1 MSSFLF
7 ALKAVSPIVLA
18 VALGYFLKRIGIIP
32 EEITK
37 HLNRLVFRVF
47 LPCNL
52 FLNVYSITDLGSISL
67 LYVVYV
73 LAATLVIFLLS
84 IPVALLTTKE
94 GARRGVLMQG
104 AIRSNYA
111 LIGIPLA
118 TSLFG
123 QEGAIVATVLSAFA
137 IPFFNVL
144 AVITLT
150 VFGKDTE
157 RVSLLKIGKGILKNP
172 LIISIAC
179 GFLVL
184 GVRALLAHL
193 GITFRL
199 SDITPVYRVAE
210 QLSACATPVA
220 LLSLGAQFSFS
231 AVPALRREI
240 LVGVSVKTVAVPL
253 LTLSVAYLIG
263 GFTGAHFASFVAIFA
278 TPVAVASV
286 PMAQEMGADSRLAGQ
301 LVIFSTLVSAV
312 TIFLFSFALKA
323 IGIF

>member
-1 MSSFLF
+1 MESLLF
-7 ALKAVSPIVLA
+7 SLNAVAPIVLA

-32 EEITK
+32 EDITGK
-37 HLNRLVFRVF
+37 LNRIVFRVF

-52 FLNVYSITDLGSISL
+52 FLNVYSIKDLGSIGL
-67 LYVVYV
+67 GYVAYV
-73 LAATLVIFLLS
+73 LGATLVIFLLS
-84 IPVALLTTKE
+84 IPVVLAATKVE
-94 GARRGVLMQG
+94 DRRGALMQ
-104 AIRSNYA
+104 ATIRSNYA

-123 QEGAIVATVLSAFA
+123 EEGAIVATILSAFA

-150 VFGKDTE
+150 VFGKGGKVDLI
-157 RVSLLKIGKGILKNP
+157 RIGKGILKNP

-179 GFLVL
+179 GFVAL
-184 GVRALLAHL
+184 GVRALFAKW
-193 GITFRL
+193 GIAFRL
-199 SDITPVYRVAE
+199 SDVTPIFRVAE

-220 LLSLGAQFSFS
+220 LLSLGAQFTFS

-240 LVGVSVKTVAVPL
+240 LVGVTVKTVAVPL
-253 LTLSVAYLIG
+253 LTLSVAYLLG
-263 GFTGAHFASFVAIFA
+263 CFSGAHFAAFVAIFA

-301 LVIFSTLVSAV
+301 LVLFSTMVSGV
-312 TIFLFSFALKA
+312 TIFLFTLVLKML
-323 IGIF
+323 GVFG

>member
-32 EEITK
+32 EKITK

-67 LYVVYV
+67 FYVVYV

-104 AIRSNYA
+104 GIRSNYA

-144 AVITLT
+144 
-150 VFGKDTE
+150 
-157 RVSLLKIGKGILKNP
+157 
-172 LIISIAC
+172 
-179 GFLVL
+179 
-184 GVRALLAHL
+184 
-193 GITFRL
+193 
-199 SDITPVYRVAE
+199 
-210 QLSACATPVA
+210 
-220 LLSLGAQFSFS
+220 
-231 AVPALRREI
+231 
-240 LVGVSVKTVAVPL
+240 
-253 LTLSVAYLIG
+253 
-263 GFTGAHFASFVAIFA
+263 
-278 TPVAVASV
+278 
-286 PMAQEMGADSRLAGQ
+286 
-301 LVIFSTLVSAV
+301 
-312 TIFLFSFALKA
+312 
-323 IGIF
+323 